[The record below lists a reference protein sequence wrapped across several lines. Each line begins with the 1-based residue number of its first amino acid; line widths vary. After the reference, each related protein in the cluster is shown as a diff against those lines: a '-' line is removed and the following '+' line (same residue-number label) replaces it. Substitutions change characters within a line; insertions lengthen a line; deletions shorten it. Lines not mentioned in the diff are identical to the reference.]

1 MDEARAVINIK
12 EGTIEIQGP
21 VDFVRH
27 YFDLYQPIIR
37 KMSVLAGQ
45 AQALEK
51 APRGR
56 RAAAERVKSVP
67 CPKAIRSELE
77 AGFFDGPRS
86 VGEIKQRLGE
96 AGYDFTDSNVR
107 NCLKRLTASGVLN
120 AIGSGRGLRYQKMGQ
135 T

>member
-1 MDEARAVINIK
+1 MDDARVVINIK
-12 EGTIEIQGP
+12 EGVIEIQGP
-21 VDFVRH
+21 VDFVRQ
-27 YFDLYQPIIR
+27 YFDLYQPIIK
-37 KMSVLAGQ
+37 KMSAQ

-56 RAAAERVKSVP
+56 RAAAARAKSIP

-77 AGFFDGPRS
+77 SGFFDGPHS

-107 NCLKRLTASGVLN
+107 NCLKRLTASGTLN
-120 AIGSGRGLRYQKMGQ
+120 AIGSGRGLRYQRTGQ

>member
-1 MDEARAVINIK
+1 MDEARVVINLK
-12 EGTIEIQGP
+12 EGVIEIQGP

-27 YFDLYQPIIR
+27 YFDLYQPAIK
-37 KMSVLAGQ
+37 KMSVSAGR
-45 AQALEK
+45 ASALEK

-56 RAAAERVKSVP
+56 RAGARSVP
-67 CPKAIRSELE
+67 CPKAIRSEVE

-107 NCLKRLTASGVLN
+107 NCLKRLTGSGMLS
-120 AIGSGRGLRYQKMGQ
+120 AIGSGRGLRYQRAGQ